1 MTTSRINIDPKIM
14 MGKPVIKGTRITVE
28 MLLRKLSQGLAV
40 KEIIKD
46 YPAISEEDIKAA
58 LEYAAST
65 IQNEQIHFISKD

>member
-28 MLLRKLSQGLAV
+28 MLLRKLSQGLTA
-40 KEIIKD
+40 KEIIKN
-46 YPAISEEDIKAA
+46 YPVISEEDIKAA

-65 IQNEQIHFISKD
+65 VQNEQIHFI